1 MLDRLPH
8 STFLDLTTQ
17 DPDAPDDA
25 WEEEITV
32 GTHEAHEIR
41 AVCSSFWAQR
51 QNATSRLGTDL
62 VPPSRPVRADEMP
75 MQEYETTHAPC
86 TRPSA
91 SESIPPDVPVVSVER
106 GDSVQ
111 AMSTRRITF
120 KRPPNPLKHSI
131 LARSMFVLH
140 GRRLCR
146 EITVVFVAAIA
157 IWMSDI
163 LLYLFRI
170 RKLEIDGT

>member
-1 MLDRLPH
+1 M
-8 STFLDLTTQ
+8 T
-17 DPDAPDDA
+17 
-25 WEEEITV
+25 
-32 GTHEAHEIR
+32 
-41 AVCSSFWAQR
+41 
-51 QNATSRLGTDL
+51 
-62 VPPSRPVRADEMP
+62 

-111 AMSTRRITF
+111 EMSTRRITF
-120 KRPPNPLKHSI
+120 KRPPNPL
-131 LARSMFVLH
+131 RNTPFWH
-140 GRRLCR
+140 GQCLSCMVVSLCR

-163 LLYLFRI
+163 LAILCVRI